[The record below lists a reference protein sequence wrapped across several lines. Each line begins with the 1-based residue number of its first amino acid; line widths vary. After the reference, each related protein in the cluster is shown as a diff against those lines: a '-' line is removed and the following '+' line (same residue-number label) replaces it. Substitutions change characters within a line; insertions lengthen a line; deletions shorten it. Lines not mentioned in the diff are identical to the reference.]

1 MKRVRANRGPQAAE
15 EAVAMVVAAIAV
27 VMAGNAAAD
36 NRPN

>member
-1 MKRVRANRGPQAAE
+1 MKRVRANRGRQVGA
-15 EAVAMVVAAIAV
+15 AVAMVVAAIAV